1 MVLSIENTLGLIYN
15 ACFIGCFWPQIMKSI
30 KTKSVEDVSIILCY
44 MSVIGYLAALGY
56 ALLKFGFDKLL
67 CMNYI
72 LSGVSVI
79 VMMVVYYRYKK

>member
-72 LSGVSVI
+72 LSGVSVV
-79 VMMVVYYRYKK
+79 VMMVVYYKYKK